1 MVTPLVA
8 HPARQRFGVSSC
20 AVGITVTPAAPG
32 EGMTNERTPRAPSV
46 NSSPRRLRALD
57 HALDA
62 IKALRPCM
70 PTLRKRDAHL
80 ADQLHRA
87 LNNVCLNLGEGTY
100 RTGGNRQLSYRRA
113 AGEANEAL
121 VALEVAVAW
130 GTLRTEQVAQGA
142 DRLEHVL
149 AILMKLR

>member
-1 MVTPLVA
+1 MRASV
-8 HPARQRFGVSSC
+8 GVI
-20 AVGITVTPAAPG
+20 AVTPAAPG
-32 EGMTNERTPRAPSV
+32 EGMTQERTPRAPF
-46 NSSPRRLRALD
+46 SSSSQPPRRLRALD
-57 HALDA
+57 HAVDA
-62 IKALRPCM
+62 IKALKPSM
-70 PTLRKRDAHL
+70 PALRKRDAHL

-87 LNNVCLNLGEGTY
+87 LNNVCLNLGEGAY

-130 GTLRTEQVAQGA
+130 GTLRAEQVAEGA
-142 DRLEHVL
+142 DRLAHVL

>member
-1 MVTPLVA
+1 MPLMA
-8 HPARQRFGVSSC
+8 HPARQRFGANSC
-20 AVGITVTPAAPG
+20 EVIITVTPAAPG
-32 EGMTNERTPRAPSV
+32 EGMTNERTPRTPPPPS
-46 NSSPRRLRALD
+46 NRLRALD

-62 IKALRPCM
+62 IKALRLHIT
-70 PTLRKRDAHL
+70 TLKRRDSHL

-87 LNNVCLNLGEGTY
+87 LSNVCLNLGEGAY

-130 GTLRTEQVAQGA
+130 GTLRAEAVAEG
-142 DRLEHVL
+142 DRLAHVL